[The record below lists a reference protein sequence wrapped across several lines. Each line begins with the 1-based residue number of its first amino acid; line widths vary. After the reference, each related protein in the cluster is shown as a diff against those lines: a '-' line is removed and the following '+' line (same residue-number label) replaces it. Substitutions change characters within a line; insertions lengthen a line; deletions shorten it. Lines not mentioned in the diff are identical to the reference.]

1 MSGETEK
8 KAPARRKRILVVDD
22 DPHHNKI
29 VKTLLEGWGYE
40 VQTVVSTRQAVDV
53 QWKFE
58 PDLVILDIMMPKL
71 DGYTACDTLRKV
83 HPELPIVMLSAK
95 DRAED
100 IREAWDWGAS
110 YYLTKPFEP
119 MELLSVVGRMLPD
132 VEKDTTQGP

>member
-1 MSGETEK
+1 MEARESEK
-8 KAPARRKRILVVDD
+8 QVERPRRILVVDD

-29 VKTLLEGWGYE
+29 VKALLEHEGYE
-40 VQTVVSTRQAVDV
+40 VMTAVSTRQAVEV

-95 DRAED
+95 DRVED
-100 IREAWDWGAS
+100 VKEAWDWGAS
-110 YYLTKPFEP
+110 HYLTKPFDP
-119 MELLSVVGRMLPD
+119 QELVD
-132 VEKDTTQGP
+132 VIRRLLANAPPS

>member
-1 MSGETEK
+1 MK
-8 KAPARRKRILVVDD
+8 PARILVVDD

-29 VKTLLEGWGYE
+29 VKALLEHEGYE
-40 VQTVVSTRQAVDV
+40 VMTAVSTRQAVEV

-58 PDLVILDIMMPKL
+58 PDLVLLDIMMPML

-100 IREAWDWGAS
+100 VREAWDWGAS
-110 YYLTKPFEP
+110 HYLTKPFEP
-119 MELLSVVGRMLPD
+119 QELLDIIRRLLQAH
-132 VEKDTTQGP
+132 E